1 MIKYIKMTETA
12 KDLTRG
18 SEGAAGF
25 DICADE
31 DRFIQPNTWE
41 AIKTGIGLEF
51 SDQVVCRVCPRSGL
65 AVRNGINVLAGVVDS
80 DYRGNI
86 TVVLMNHGSMPFHV
100 NSGDR
105 IAQLI
110 FSPVLTCVTEWTGT
124 VSETERGANGFG
136 STGV

>member
-12 KDLTRG
+12 RDLTRG

-31 DRFIQPNTWE
+31 CNFILPRARK
-41 AIKTGIGLEF
+41 AIKTGISLEM
-51 SDQVVCRVCPRSGL
+51 SDGILCRVSPRSGL
-65 AVRNGINVLAGVVDS
+65 AVRHGIGVLAGVIDP
-80 DYRGNI
+80 DYRGEI
-86 TVVLMNHGSMPFHV
+86 IVVLMNHGDETFQF
-100 NSGDR
+100 NNGDR
-105 IAQLI
+105 IAQLV

-124 VSETERGANGFG
+124 FSETERGASGFG